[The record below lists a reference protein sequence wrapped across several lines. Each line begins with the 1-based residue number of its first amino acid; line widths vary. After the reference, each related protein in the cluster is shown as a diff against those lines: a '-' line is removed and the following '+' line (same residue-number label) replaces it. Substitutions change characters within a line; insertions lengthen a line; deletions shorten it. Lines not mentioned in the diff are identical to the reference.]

1 MKYIIFLLLSTFG
14 FCQEITKKELKE
26 LINNSIKEY
35 SKNNYSSEH
44 TILTNNQDSIFY
56 NSNEVELFTSSLAKD
71 KNEFCRTVEFRFYKN
86 GKVNLIDCQ
95 SSEEPPSCYVTK
107 DQNVYNY
114 RIVNMNGEIFLNLK
128 NKYIEMNFLVK
139 SKEKLMNDK
148 RVYYKISLLKQ

>member
-35 SKNNYSSEH
+35 SKNNYSYEH

-95 SSEEPPSCYVTK
+95 SCKEPPSCYVTR
-107 DQNVYNY
+107 DQNIYNY

-128 NKYIEMNFLVK
+128 NKYTEMNFLVK
-139 SKEKLMNDK
+139 SKEKLMDDK